1 MAHTPTLHRLPSAL
15 LTAALTAGLASAV
28 LAQGST
34 NLSKDFVTGLR
45 GFEKFHEP
53 IGQPIYFESPFN
65 DTNLRFLFLHHEFSD
80 NSTMGG
86 GDLQVYALQA
96 RLALSERLG
105 LIATKDG
112 YSVLDSGIIED
123 EGWND
128 LALGLKYVAVADRA
142 QDFVLTPGIRY
153 QASNGTRAVLQGG
166 VQEISPFVSFAKG
179 WRDLHLIG
187 NGTVRLP
194 LDDDDGNTVGHWDL
208 HLDYDINPG
217 QRAVIAPVAEVHG
230 VHYLSDG
237 ATALNVGGLDYT
249 NLGSQPAE
257 DFVAWMGLGA
267 RCEIDQRF
275 ELGLVYEFALT
286 DPDDDIMDQRI
297 TFDFLVRF

>member
-1 MAHTPTLHRLPSAL
+1 MAQTTSLRRLPSAL
-15 LTAALTAGLASAV
+15 LTAALTAGLAGTA

-34 NLSKDFVTGLR
+34 NLPTGFVTGLR

-65 DTNLRFLFLHHEFSD
+65 DTNLRFLYLHHEFSD
-80 NSTMGG
+80 GSTLAG
-86 GDLQVYALQA
+86 GDLNVYALQA
-96 RLALSERLG
+96 RLALSERVG

-112 YSVLDSGIIED
+112 YSDLNSGIIED

-128 LALGLKYVAVADRA
+128 LALGLKWVAYSNRA
-142 QDFVLTPGIRY
+142 QDFVFTPGIRY

-166 VQEISPFVSFAKG
+166 VQEVSPFVSFAKG
-179 WRDLHLIG
+179 WRDLHLVG
-187 NGTVRLP
+187 NGTVRVP
-194 LDDDDGNTVGHWDL
+194 FDDDKGNTVGHWDL

-217 QRAVIAPVAEVHG
+217 QRAVFAPVAEVHG
-230 VHYLSDG
+230 VHYLTDG
-237 ATALNVGGLDYT
+237 ATALNVGGLDYA
-249 NLGSQPAE
+249 NLGSQPAD

-286 DPDDDIMDQRI
+286 DKDKDIMDQRI